1 MFSNDDVDWWV
12 TLRDNGMSTAGG
24 VEESAVQLSDQA
36 PSRSALAPRE
46 SVKCRAFHALDPP
59 HTLLSVSSPLPTCTM
74 SKAAVEQ
81 ALTGLIPAL
90 NGPLP
95 VELVELASS
104 LLARSRSVANSL
116 KSDEEIAR
124 PYACAQLACERY
136 ECQLCMVNE
145 DF

>member
-1 MFSNDDVDWWV
+1 
-12 TLRDNGMSTAGG
+12 MS
-24 VEESAVQLSDQA
+24 
-36 PSRSALAPRE
+36 
-46 SVKCRAFHALDPP
+46 RA
-59 HTLLSVSSPLPTCTM
+59 S
-74 SKAAVEQ
+74 VEQ

-95 VELVELASS
+95 PELIELALS

-136 ECQLCMVNE
+136 STKHIVLEAQR
-145 DF
+145 

>member
-1 MFSNDDVDWWV
+1 MWTSAHVRTCKSKSRLTRPDIEAS
-12 TLRDNGMSTAGG
+12 TQLQTSTSTIMS
-24 VEESAVQLSDQA
+24 
-36 PSRSALAPRE
+36 
-46 SVKCRAFHALDPP
+46 RA
-59 HTLLSVSSPLPTCTM
+59 S
-74 SKAAVEQ
+74 VEQ

-95 VELVELASS
+95 PELLELALS

-136 ECQLCMVNE
+136 SPKHIVL
-145 DF
+145 